1 MSQTKN
7 AVSRSQKLTLA
18 SLLITG
24 LLIAGSTLGFSANKT
39 ETIDATA
46 MGTSTQMGSEFS
58 VTLNIDDY
66 STQADKQILVE
77 AFQKGG
83 DKGLV
88 NALSKMKAAGH
99 IEVTGTLGYDC
110 SYIQMIPTPT
120 GRKIRFVTNRPLR
133 FGEVYWDTRST
144 DYNLTAGEFDLNDTD
159 KSKSTGKL
167 YPAAELVIDK
177 QGELQMNLIGNPYNL
192 VNVLDWKGARG
203 IGIDRGYAAA
213 PIRSAGAVGRATSP
227 GARRHLS
234 PLAGR
239 GRPSGARSGEGD
251 SPRVENSMR

>member
-1 MSQTKN
+1 MLQNKN
-7 AVSRSQKLTLA
+7 AAPKTLKRTLG

-24 LLIAGSTLGFSANKT
+24 LLIVGSTLGFSANKT

-66 STQADKQILVE
+66 STQAEKQILVE

-110 SYIQMIPTPT
+110 SYIQMTPTPT

-144 DYNLTAGEFDLNDTD
+144 AYNLTAGEFDLNDTD

-177 QGELQMNLIGNPYNL
+177 QGELQMNLIGNPFNL
-192 VNVLDWKGARG
+192 VNVLDWKG
-203 IGIDRGYAAA
+203 
-213 PIRSAGAVGRATSP
+213 TP
-227 GARRHLS
+227 G
-234 PLAGR
+234 
-239 GRPSGARSGEGD
+239 
-251 SPRVENSMR
+251 VN

>member
-1 MSQTKN
+1 MQFKGGTKMLQNKN
-7 AVSRSQKLTLA
+7 AAPKTLKRTLG

-24 LLIAGSTLGFSANKT
+24 LLIVGSTLGFSANKT

-66 STQADKQILVE
+66 STQGEKQILVE

-110 SYIQMIPTPT
+110 SYIQMTPTPT

-144 DYNLTAGEFDLNDTD
+144 AYNLTAGEFDLNDTD

-192 VNVLDWKGARG
+192 VNVLDWKG
-203 IGIDRGYAAA
+203 
-213 PIRSAGAVGRATSP
+213 TP
-227 GARRHLS
+227 G
-234 PLAGR
+234 
-239 GRPSGARSGEGD
+239 
-251 SPRVENSMR
+251 VN

>member
-1 MSQTKN
+1 MLRNKN
-7 AVSRSQKLTLA
+7 AALRTLKLTLG

-24 LLIAGSTLGFSANKT
+24 LLVAGSTPGFSANKT

-66 STQADKQILVE
+66 STQADKQILIE
-77 AFQKGG
+77 AFQKGK
-83 DKGLV
+83 DQGLV

-133 FGEVYWDTRST
+133 FGEVYWDTRSSA
-144 DYNLTAGEFDLNDTD
+144 YNLTAGEFDLNDTD
-159 KSKSTGKL
+159 KSKSTGVL
-167 YPAAELVIDK
+167 YPAAEFTIDK
-177 QGELQMNLIGNPYNL
+177 QGELQINLVGNPWKL
-192 VNVLDWKGARG
+192 VNVIDWKG
-203 IGIDRGYAAA
+203 
-213 PIRSAGAVGRATSP
+213 TP
-227 GARRHLS
+227 G
-234 PLAGR
+234 
-239 GRPSGARSGEGD
+239 
-251 SPRVENSMR
+251 VN